1 MFQKTIFILL
11 LSGLLAVSFSCKT
24 YQKTLKSGNNTLKYE
39 TGVDLYEKGDFNR
52 ALQFFDVLRAVY
64 RGSEKGEMLT
74 YYSAMCYFETKQYN
88 IAAYY
93 FKQYFQTYP
102 RGDKAEECA
111 FLSAYCNYLQS
122 PKYSLDQS
130 TTYLALTE
138 LQSFVDLYPKSEK
151 VGEVNE
157 LMDNLRAKLEKK
169 DYNICILYYR
179 MQDFQAAITSFTNL
193 IDDYPDT
200 DYKEEILYY
209 TVKAYYDYAEKS
221 IVSKKK
227 ERYEKTI
234 EAYNNLLY
242 LYPESKYL
250 KEVSHINDE
259 ARIQLSN

>member
-1 MFQKTIFILL
+1 MFQKALFIIL
-11 LSGLLAVSFSCKT
+11 LSGLLVVSFSCKT

-39 TGVDLYEKGDFNR
+39 TGVDLYEKGDFNK
-52 ALQFFDVLRAVY
+52 ALQFFDLLRAVY
-64 RGSEKGEMLT
+64 RGSEKGEKLT

-102 RGDKAEECA
+102 RGEKAEECA
-111 FLSAYCNYLQS
+111 FMSAYCNYLQS
-122 PKYSLDQS
+122 PKYSLDQT

-138 LQSFVDLYPKSEK
+138 LQSFADLYPKSEK
-151 VGEVNE
+151 VAEVNN
-157 LMDNLRAKLEKK
+157 LMDDLREKLEKK
-169 DYNICILYYR
+169 DYNICKLYYK
-179 MQDFQAAITSFTNL
+179 MQDYQAAITSFNSL

-200 DYKEEILYY
+200 DYKEEILFY

-221 IVSKKK
+221 ITSKKK

-242 LYPESKYL
+242 LYPDSKFI

-259 ARIQLSN
+259 ARAHLSN